1 MPQPPIF
8 TSFEIG
14 DISIHEPVTT
24 LTDLLVSAV
33 CLYAAVRLHK
43 AKHTAFYFVFMKW
56 FFISMAI
63 GTAISGI
70 IGHAFLHMLS
80 FKWKVPGWLI
90 SMISIALIERATII
104 RAKPLLGPRTGRI
117 LLLLN
122 IFELVIF
129 VGIMIYSLKFTCV
142 ETHAAYGLICIVLIL
157 ESFILYKKNDP
168 GSKYTMLAIGFC
180 ALSAFTHIASISLG
194 KWFNH
199 LDVSHVIMAVA
210 AYLFF
215 VGTQKAALH
224 TA

>member
-1 MPQPPIF
+1 MPQPIF
-8 TSFEIG
+8 TSIEIG

-24 LTDLLVSAV
+24 LTDLLVSVV
-33 CLYAAVRLHK
+33 CIYAAIQLHK
-43 AKHTAFYFVFMKW
+43 AKHSSFYFVFMKW
-56 FFISMAI
+56 FFIAMAA

-90 SMISIALIERATII
+90 SMIAIALIERATIV
-104 RAKPLLGPRTGRI
+104 RARPLLGPKTGKI

-122 IFELVIF
+122 IFELFIF
-129 VGIMIYSLKFTCV
+129 VGIMIYSLKFTYV
-142 ETHAAYGLICIVLIL
+142 ETHAAYGLICIVLVL
-157 ESFILYKKNDP
+157 ESFILYKRNDP
-168 GSKYTMLAIGFC
+168 GSRYTMLAIACC
-180 ALSAFTHIASISLG
+180 ALSAFTHIACISIG

-199 LDVSHVIMAVA
+199 LDVSHVCMAVA